1 MSDIRHVERENEIVC
16 ELLEYGAESWLLVGL
31 SEKLSFDRLF
41 TIPEFQKFMYDLS
54 WKPWIDSSLDFQ

>member
-1 MSDIRHVERENEIVC
+1 MMEIEIVG
-16 ELLEYGAESWLLVGL
+16 ELLEYGAEKEIVSQFKWKVISSCG
-31 SEKLSFDRLF
+31 LF